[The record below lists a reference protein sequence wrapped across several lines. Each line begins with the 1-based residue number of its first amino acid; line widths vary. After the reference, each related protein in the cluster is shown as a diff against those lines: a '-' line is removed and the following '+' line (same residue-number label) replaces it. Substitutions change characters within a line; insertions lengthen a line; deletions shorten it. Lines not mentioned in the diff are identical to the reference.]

1 MVEIVEE
8 ESEYYLEEEKLSQLE
23 RMVRIYKDLG
33 LSPEGVDVV
42 VGLLD
47 RIQELQEENRRLK
60 RKLG

>member
-42 VGLLD
+42 LGLLD
-47 RIQELQEENRRLK
+47 RIQDLQEENRRLK